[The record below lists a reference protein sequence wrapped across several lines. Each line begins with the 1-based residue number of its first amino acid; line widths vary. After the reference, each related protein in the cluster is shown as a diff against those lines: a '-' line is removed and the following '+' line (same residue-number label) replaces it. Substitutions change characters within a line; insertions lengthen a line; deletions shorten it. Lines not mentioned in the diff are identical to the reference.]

1 MSNERF
7 VKPSR
12 LPLVCRPFHRE
23 TTQSYITR
31 LASANRLAPG
41 GLQRYLSAS
50 DRSIFPTSPERL
62 SAVTGI
68 SQANLLLAL
77 PDLEQRYPKEPLR
90 HQRRACVSCQRIRGS
105 TEPITC
111 WLPQEQMACVQ
122 HFRWLEAGKA
132 REQPSLVG
140 QSSIVRANAQHRRLV
155 RRLGRHDM
163 ELGYEIATRIV
174 VEWHRKRWFDEDF
187 QRLMTV
193 FRSDWRSIWLNDP
206 YARASRYPQVIALT
220 RLIATPHWRSLAIHD
235 EGRGRFFDELVR
247 TVAPSYLYQPQQW
260 SSVDPL
266 LRWIGDEIEF
276 AVDPQEIRRRRTHHL
291 ARPAPLTSLP
301 AHPEVIARQMLGQLP
316 PSLLLL
322 PAGYTPTP
330 CPACSRARSWNPT
343 PPSVPSQFKSRPF

>member
-23 TTQSYITR
+23 TTRSYIAR
-31 LASANRLAPG
+31 LACANRLAPG

-50 DRSIFPTSPERL
+50 DRSIFPTSSGRL

-140 QSSIVRANAQHRRLV
+140 QPSIVRANLQHRRLV
-155 RRLGRHDM
+155 RRLGRHDV
-163 ELGYEIATRIV
+163 ELGYESATRIV
-174 VEWHRKRWFDEDF
+174 VKWHRKRWFDEDF
-187 QRLMTV
+187 QRLMAS
-193 FRSDWRSIWLNDP
+193 FRSDWTSVWLNDP
-206 YARASRYPQVIALT
+206 YAQASRYPQVIALT

-235 EGRGRFFDELVR
+235 EGRARFFDELVH

-260 SSVDPL
+260 TAEDPL
-266 LRWIGDEIEF
+266 LKWIEDEIEF
-276 AVDPQEIRRRRTHHL
+276 AVDPQEIRRRRMHHW
-291 ARPAPLTSLP
+291 ASPAPLTSLP
-301 AHPEVIARQMLGQLP
+301 AHPEVIARQALGQLP
-316 PSLLLL
+316 LSHLWP
-322 PAGYTPTP
+322 PAGYLPAP
-330 CPACSRARSWNPT
+330 CPACLRARSSDLA
-343 PPSVPSQFKSRPF
+343 PPNLFSSRSL